1 MNDDANTEH
10 DSSFGYA
17 KKHVLRVYMRDT
29 DRYHGEL
36 VHKRILDLFENSE
49 IAGATVFHAIAGF
62 GGGGG
67 KGIRLYKLNTEHPI
81 VVECVDD
88 LERIEL
94 LISGLKELL
103 GDHGIITVTET
114 KIVV

>member
-1 MNDDANTEH
+1 MSDETNIDYDI
-10 DSSFGYA
+10 SFGYV
-17 KKHVLRVYMRDT
+17 KKYVLRVHMRDT
-29 DRYHGEL
+29 DRYRGEL
-36 VHKRILDLFENSE
+36 VHKKILDLFENSE
-49 IAGATVFHAIAGF
+49 IAGVTVFHAIAGF
-62 GGGGG
+62 GGEG

-94 LISGLKELL
+94 LIPYIQEVL
-103 GDHGIITVTET
+103 GEHGIITVTET

>member
-1 MNDDANTEH
+1 MEH
-10 DSSFGYA
+10 DGPFEYA

-29 DRYHGEL
+29 DRYRGEL
-36 VHKRILDLFENSE
+36 VHKRILDMFDNSE

-62 GGGGG
+62 GGGGD
-67 KGIRLYKLNTEHPI
+67 KGIHLYKLNTEHPI

-88 LERIEL
+88 LERIEP
-94 LISGLKELL
+94 LIPHIQEVL

-114 KIVV
+114 EIVV